1 MALVIVLISHSGFSS
16 STSAHVLGSDG
27 EKHEDQNKKM
37 RQHILVSVLNLIC
50 LFLCLPMARLSS
62 FCTLELTPTIL
73 YKPCSSIPGEGRG
86 GEERTDIVFNS
97 VFLYFQYCTPAAF
110 DTCEDKWQFKC

>member
-27 EKHEDQNKKM
+27 EKHEDRNKKM
-37 RQHILVSVLNLIC
+37 RQHISVLNLTC